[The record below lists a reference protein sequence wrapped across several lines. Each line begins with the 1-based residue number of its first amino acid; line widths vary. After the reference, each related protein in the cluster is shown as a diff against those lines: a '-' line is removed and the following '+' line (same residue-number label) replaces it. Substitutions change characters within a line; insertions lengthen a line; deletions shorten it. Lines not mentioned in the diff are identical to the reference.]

1 MALGAVLLEVFLA
14 NMPPPEESQL
24 NLNKSQL
31 GIQEDKK
38 KPWESCGFCMGFV
51 SPFLGICCFF
61 LAFLRCKFKLV
72 FDGGAAHFREFI
84 GFCFAFLRFLIL
96 VQPIFWNLLGIVWES
111 VGNPSDVLGSFL
123 GVLLG
128 FCGIL
133 FGFCEDNLGF
143 GG

>member
-1 MALGAVLLEVFLA
+1 VGFAWGSFPHFWEFAV
-14 NMPPPEESQL
+14 
-24 NLNKSQL
+24 
-31 GIQEDKK
+31 
-38 KPWESCGFCMGFV
+38 
-51 SPFLGICCFF
+51 FF

-72 FDGGAAHFREFI
+72 FDRGAAHFREFI